1 MGNIFFCCTS
11 RDKYND
17 CETCGDISLFCSVCS
32 QNKGFE
38 DFYQINPY
46 ESIETF
52 EECTVE

>member
-1 MGNIFFCCTS
+1 MGNIFDCCVT

-38 DFYQINPY
+38 EFYHFNPY
-46 ESIETF
+46 ESIETLQ
-52 EECTVE
+52 ECTVE